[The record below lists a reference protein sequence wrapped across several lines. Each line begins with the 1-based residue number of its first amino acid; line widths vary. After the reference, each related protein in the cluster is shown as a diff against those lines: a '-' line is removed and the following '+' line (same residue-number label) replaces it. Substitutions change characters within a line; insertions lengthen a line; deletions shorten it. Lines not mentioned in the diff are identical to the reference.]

1 MVGRLVVE
9 RRLQASRGLLMALQR
24 GVDEF
29 GRVVIVLYDDVFW
42 VGRIGD
48 ETLTWVHKHNGI
60 TAWDVSRWITES
72 SPPGMARR
80 FIDEI
85 NPDGLNSGRF
95 PLGLIVAVL

>member
-24 GVDEF
+24 EF
-29 GRVVIVLYDDVFW
+29 GRIVIVLYDDVFW

-60 TAWDVSRWITES
+60 TGMGRQPVDNGEFATGDGEWLYSRDQS
-72 SPPGMARR
+72 RR
-80 FIDEI
+80 PEFREF
-85 NPDGLNSGRF
+85 S
-95 PLGLIVAVL
+95 LGLIVAVL